1 MTSSFHNFNIDEVL
15 FLDIETIP
23 AHAEWD
29 MLDSDWQQL
38 WLDKSRYQ
46 RERKL
51 QTPEES
57 YQDAGIYAEF
67 GRVICISV
75 GYFTE
80 GTSDTKNFRVI
91 SYYGDNEK
99 GVLQK
104 FSNMLET
111 RHNKPF
117 RVLCAHNGKEFD
129 FPYLCRR
136 LLVNGIPIPE
146 LLDLTGKKP
155 WEHPHLDTMEMWKFG
170 DYKHY
175 SSLRLLAKL
184 LDIPTPKDDIDGGMV
199 RNIYYNEN
207 DLPRI
212 ERYCKKDVVT
222 VARVLLHFKA
232 LGTLTDEQIQ
242 WLDGHLIEFTI
253 GANS

>member
-1 MTSSFHNFNIDEVL
+1 MTPSLPNVGIDEIL
-15 FLDIETIP
+15 FLDIETIA
-23 AHAEWD
+23 AHAQFD

-75 GYFTE
+75 GYFPE
-80 GTSDTKNFRVI
+80 GTAEAKN
-91 SYYGDNEK
+91 GDNEK
-99 GVLQK
+99 SMLQK
-104 FSNMLET
+104 FSDMLEA

-136 LLVNGIPIPE
+136 LIVHGIPIPT
-146 LLDLTGKKP
+146 LLDLVGKKP

-175 SSLRLLAKL
+175 SSLKLLAKL
-184 LDIPTPKDDIDGGMV
+184 LEIPTPKDDIDGSMV
-199 RNIYYNEN
+199 RQVYYEEN

-232 LGTLTDEQIQ
+232 LGSLNDDDIQ
-242 WLDGHLIEFTI
+242 WLDGQLFAMDAET
-253 GANS
+253 NP

>member
-1 MTSSFHNFNIDEVL
+1 MTPSLPNVGIDEIL
-15 FLDIETIP
+15 FLDIETI
-23 AHAEWD
+23 AAQAQFD

-80 GTSDTKNFRVI
+80 GTAEAKNFRVT

-99 GVLQK
+99 SMLQK
-104 FSNMLET
+104 FSDMLEA

-136 LLVNGIPIPE
+136 LIVQGIPIPA
-146 LLDLTGKKP
+146 LLDLAGKKP

-175 SSLRLLAKL
+175 SSLKLLAKL
-184 LDIPTPKDDIDGGMV
+184 LDIPTPKDDIDGSMV
-199 RNIYYNEN
+199 RQVYYEEN

-232 LGTLTDEQIQ
+232 LGSLNDDDIQ
-242 WLDGHLIEFTI
+242 WLDGQLFALDAETN
-253 GANS
+253 A